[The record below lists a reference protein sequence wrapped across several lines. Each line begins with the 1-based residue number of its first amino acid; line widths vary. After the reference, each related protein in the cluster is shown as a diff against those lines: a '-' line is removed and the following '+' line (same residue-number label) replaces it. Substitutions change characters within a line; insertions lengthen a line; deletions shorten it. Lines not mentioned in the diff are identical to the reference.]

1 MVTRLMAMS
10 QMQALDSRIYVM
22 IQTET
27 KIVYYTGY
35 KWLQTN
41 KTWVLETPKN
51 HICDCGKGATK
62 SLTMSPYH
70 VQNITVILCLI
81 ILEIRSKVRLC

>member
-35 KWLQTN
+35 K
-41 KTWVLETPKN
+41 
-51 HICDCGKGATK
+51 
-62 SLTMSPYH
+62 
-70 VQNITVILCLI
+70 CL
-81 ILEIRSKVRLC
+81 